1 MRDSEMQPSNHP
13 GRKTAVASAR
23 HFFANLG
30 LAAVAAAGSLVAGP
44 VVAQAPTVI
53 EVRAGDTFSGIAG
66 TYTSGV
72 AGWRKMYRQDLTGL
86 SNPNL
91 IVPGMRFEVATDGRG
106 EKYLRLL
113 SGTAKVPQV
122 AAAPA
127 APAPAPTAAA
137 PARPAA
143 PAPTAPTPTP
153 AVAAA
158 PAVAPAVAAAPA
170 AERADGTLVIGV
182 LPYVSASILNPQ
194 YEHLK
199 RYLERV
205 SGEKV
210 SIVIPANFKAFFDNT
225 MNGDYDLSVAAPHFA
240 RVAQQERKMVPLGM
254 YEPRINALF
263 VTPADSK
270 MTTARDAREKV
281 IAFANPSSLVAMFG
295 QQWLRGQ
302 NMEPGKDYEVRG
314 ARTDLGVGRMLL
326 SGDAVAAVMSNGE
339 FRALPAD
346 ESSRLKILESFA
358 SIPNFVLVAH
368 PRLGRDRLATLR
380 GHLRAF
386 FADKEDGTAFARATN
401 FSGIVDADDAQLREL
416 DAHTAATRRIMG
428 MSK

>member
-1 MRDSEMQPSNHP
+1 MQPSNHP
-13 GRKTAVASAR
+13 GRKTSVWSACAR
-23 HFFANLG
+23 RLFATLG
-30 LAAVAAAGSLVAGP
+30 LAVVATGGSLVATP
-44 VVAQAPTVI
+44 ALAQAPSVI
-53 EVRAGDTFSGIAG
+53 EVRVGDTFSGIAG
-66 TYTSGV
+66 AYTSGV
-72 AGWRKMYRQDLTGL
+72 AGWRKMYRPELSGL
-86 SNPNL
+86 ANPNL
-91 IVPGMRFEVATDGRG
+91 IVPGMRFEVATDTSG
-106 EKYLRLL
+106 EKYLRLVK
-113 SGTAKVPQV
+113 GADKAARV

-127 APAPAPTAAA
+127 APAAAPPVAAA
-137 PARPAA
+137 PARPPAPAPAPAA
-143 PAPTAPTPTP
+143 PAPAP
-153 AVAAA
+153 
-158 PAVAPAVAAAPA
+158 APAVAAAPA
-170 AERADGTLVIGV
+170 AERSDGTLVIGV

-210 SIVIPANFKAFFDNT
+210 SIVIPPNFKAFFDNT

-263 VTPADSK
+263 VTPADTK
-270 MTTARDAREKV
+270 MTSARDAREKV
-281 IAFANPSSLVAMFG
+281 IAFANPTSLVAMFG

-339 FRALPAD
+339 FRALPPD

-368 PRLGRDRLATLR
+368 PRLGRDRLAALR
-380 GHLRAF
+380 GHLRVF
-386 FADKEDGTAFARATN
+386 FADKEDGAAFARVTN
-401 FSGIVDADDAQLREL
+401 FSGIVDADESQLREL
-416 DAHTAATRRIMG
+416 DAHTAATRRVMG